1 MFGDLR
7 KLFRPLYESTEH
19 GLFIAR
25 LDSLSLLVVNR
36 GMLGD
41 NSTQLDA
48 RIAID
53 NLSQLQLGTSEDS
66 GEQTINGD
74 IDENAL
80 ENARRIDNYFER
92 ARQFCVYR
100 LREVF
105 RPSEEEATEEQVK
118 EDDISELERIAL
130 VTGRLADVDEPIFRI
145 NDSVASYGGG
155 LVLPLHGVY
164 LDYFEPTDLMQ
175 PKRFFN
181 ATKDRPAFLPQFI
194 FLHQRLRFLCS
205 YSSPLRDVIDGRGN
219 NPYKY
224 MLESLGIVWSELDSP
239 RRNWTGVR
247 RRHLMERQL
256 YRLQDFRDGGGF
268 GYWIEFFFLVTEQH
282 LYIPLSPEAHSAIIV
297 GTFRAITSEW
307 RQYKH
312 SLGTQRV
319 VLNLICDLAI
329 LDHGLLSDVA
339 FPRYLTDE
347 LLIFLRNMVEGQS
360 GSHIDDA
367 MRKMED
373 ATKTQEGVP
382 GPRWWL
388 DIHAFRAAAMKVI
401 SESRLR
407 VPALSS

>member
-7 KLFRPLYESTEH
+7 KLFRPLYESTERYH
-19 GLFIAR
+19 LAPGSNGLFVAR

-53 NLSQLQLGTSEDS
+53 NLSQLRFGTSEDS
-66 GEQTINGD
+66 EEQTISGD

-80 ENARRIDNYFER
+80 KNARRIDNYFER

-118 EDDISELERIAL
+118 EVLARDHEDDISELEHIARIVLAS
-130 VTGRLADVDEPIFRI
+130 GRLADIDMPIYRI
-145 NDSVASYGGG
+145 NDSVASYGNG
-155 LVLPLHGVY
+155 LILYLHGVY
-164 LDYFEPTDLMQ
+164 LDYFEPTEPMK
-175 PKRFFN
+175 PKGFFN
-181 ATKDRPAFLPQFI
+181 PTEDRPTFLPQFI

-205 YSSPLRDVIDGRGN
+205 YSSPLRDVINGRGN
-219 NPYKY
+219 DAYKD
-224 MLESLGIVWSELDSP
+224 MLESLGIVWSELDNP
-239 RRNWTGVR
+239 DRNWTGVR

-256 YRLQDFRDGGGF
+256 YRLQDFRD
-268 GYWIEFFFLVTEQH
+268 
-282 LYIPLSPEAHSAIIV
+282 AHSAIIV
-297 GTFRAITSEW
+297 GTFRTISSEW
-307 RQYKH
+307 RRYKH
-312 SLGTQRV
+312 SIGTQQV
-319 VLNLICDLAI
+319 ILNLVCDLAI
-329 LDHGLLSDVA
+329 LDHGLLSDTA

-347 LLIFLRNMVEGQS
+347 LLIFLANMVEGQS

-388 DIHAFRAAAMKVI
+388 KIHAFRAAAMKVI
-401 SESRLR
+401 SESRSR
-407 VPALSS
+407 VPVPSS